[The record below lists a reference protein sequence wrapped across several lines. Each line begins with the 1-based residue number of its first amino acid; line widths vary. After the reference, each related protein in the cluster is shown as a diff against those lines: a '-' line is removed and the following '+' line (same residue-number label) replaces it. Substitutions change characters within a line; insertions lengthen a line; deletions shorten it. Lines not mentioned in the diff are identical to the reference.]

1 MMHHGGGTGHGHG
14 HRHGHGMM
22 GRLGDGDDET
32 LGKPYDHKVVTR
44 LFRYLGP
51 YRGKMLVAT
60 ISTLLYTG
68 SIVAVPW
75 LVGAGINEVTA
86 SDGRGLNAIVIAF
99 TAVALAGWAANYV
112 QLVVMA
118 QISQGVLYTLRT
130 QMFQHLHRLSLGFY
144 DKNEV
149 GRIMSRVQND
159 VQTLQEFLSSG
170 VLSVSELFSLA
181 GIAAA
186 MFLLDW
192 QLALLTLAVAPVLI
206 CALMRWQLRARNSFI
221 RVRQAISVV
230 NAGLQEN
237 ISGVRVIQ
245 SLNRQ
250 DENRR
255 RFDAI
260 NRSHLT
266 ANLDAGRMSSVVLPL
281 VEVLMAVALAVVIMY
296 GGNQVLHTKLQLS
309 VLVAFALYIQRF
321 FDPIRNLT
329 MQYTELQRA
338 MASGTRIF
346 EVLDTR
352 PEITDAPGATELSQV
367 KGEIRFEGVSHSYVP
382 DIWVLQAINLHI
394 KPGETIALVGLTGAG
409 KTTVTALIARFYE
422 ATKGRITIDGHD
434 VRQVTMRSLAKQIG
448 MVLQD
453 PYLFSATVRENI
465 RYGRLEATDAEV
477 EQAART
483 VGAHD
488 FIMRL
493 PKGYDT
499 VLAERGGN
507 LSVGQRQLLS
517 FARALLADP
526 RILMLDEATANIDT
540 HTEALIQTA
549 LGRLL
554 KGRTSV
560 VIAHRLSTIR
570 GADRIVVLEKGRIA
584 EMGSHQELLAEG
596 GLYHKLYTMNY
607 QLEAGV

>member
-1 MMHHGGGTGHGHG
+1 MHHGGGMGMHGHGHG
-14 HRHGHGMM
+14 RGHMM
-22 GRLGDGDDET
+22 AGRLGDGDEEV

-44 LFRYLGP
+44 LVRYLGP
-51 YRGKMLVAT
+51 YKARMVVAT
-60 ISTLLYTG
+60 VATLLYTG
-68 SIVAVPW
+68 SAVAVPW
-75 LVGAGINEVTA
+75 LVGAGIDRVTEG
-86 SDGRGLNAIVIAF
+86 DGGGLNIVVLAF
-99 TAVALAGWAANYV
+99 TAVAVAGWAANYV

-130 QMFQHLHRLSLGFY
+130 QMFRHLHSLSLGFY

-159 VQTLQEFLSSG
+159 VLTLQEFLSSG

-181 GIAAA
+181 GIVVA

-206 CALMRWQLRARNSFI
+206 FALMYWQQRARLTFI

-250 DENRR
+250 EENRR
-255 RFDAI
+255 RFDDI
-260 NRSHLT
+260 NLKHLN
-266 ANLDAGRMSSVVLPL
+266 ANLHAGQMSSVILPM

-296 GGNQVLHTKLQLS
+296 GGNQVLHTEMQVS
-309 VLVAFALYIQRF
+309 VLIAFALYIQRF

-346 EVLDTR
+346 EVLDTK
-352 PEITDAPGATELSQV
+352 PEIADAPGAATLTEAQ
-367 KGEIRFEGVSHSYVP
+367 GEIRFENVSHSYVAGV
-382 DIWVLQAINLHI
+382 WVLQDINLHI
-394 KPGETIALVGLTGAG
+394 KPGETVALVGLTGAG

-422 ATKGRITIDGHD
+422 ATAGRITIDGHD
-434 VRQVTMRSLAKQIG
+434 VRQVTMESLAKQIG

-477 EQAART
+477 ERAART

-488 FIMRL
+488 FITRL

-507 LSVGQRQLLS
+507 LSVGQRQLVS

-526 RILMLDEATANIDT
+526 RMLILDEATANIDT
-540 HTEALIQTA
+540 HTEALIQKA
-549 LGRLL
+549 LGELL

-570 GADRIVVLEKGRIA
+570 SADRIVVLEKGRIA
-584 EMGSHQELLAEG
+584 EAGTHQELLTKG

-607 QLEAGV
+607 QLEQSI